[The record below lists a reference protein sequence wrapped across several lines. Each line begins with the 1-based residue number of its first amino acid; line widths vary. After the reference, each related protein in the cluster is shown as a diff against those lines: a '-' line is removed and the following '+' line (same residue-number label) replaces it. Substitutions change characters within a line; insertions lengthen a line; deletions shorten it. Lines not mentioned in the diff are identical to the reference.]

1 MGKSKYFSSKSVFG
15 QLISLIDDK
24 FIKDSVKKS
33 DSDRYV
39 KRFKT
44 KDHLISMLFCSFAKC
59 NSLREVSGA
68 MLGLS
73 GKTDHFQL
81 KHIPKRS
88 TLSDANKNRKV
99 EFFEDIYNKL
109 LNQYG
114 SVLSDSRIKEV
125 INKQVKIVDSS
136 TISLF
141 KDILGCVGRKPKDGK
156 CKGGIKAHTVINADE
171 TVPNLVWF
179 SSARV
184 HDHNFLSR
192 LKCDD
197 NTIYVFDKGYNDYK
211 AFRHF
216 GENKTGFV
224 TRIKDNA
231 IYEVVEVSEI
241 PEKIHSG
248 VLSDEMIEFEIK
260 DDKTISKLKLRKV
273 KYYDREGKREFEF
286 ITNLFDL
293 RADFIAALYKIR
305 WQIELVFKQLK
316 QNFPLKY
323 FLGDNENA
331 IQIQIYCALIVNLLV
346 TVIQKKLKRSWAFSN
361 LVSFCKIHLFN
372 HIRLLTFLEN
382 PEKDWVIEK
391 DESIQMALF

>member
-211 AFRHF
+211 AFRYF

-231 IYEVVEVSEI
+231 IYEVVEVNEI

-273 KYYDREGKREFEF
+273 KYYDREGKRDFEF

-331 IQIQIYCALIVNLLV
+331 IQIQIYFALIVNLLV
-346 TVIQKKLKRSWAFSN
+346 TV
-361 LVSFCKIHLFN
+361 
-372 HIRLLTFLEN
+372 
-382 PEKDWVIEK
+382 
-391 DESIQMALF
+391 

>member
-1 MGKSKYFSSKSVFG
+1 MGKSNYFSSKSVFG
-15 QLISLIDDK
+15 QLISLTDDK

-197 NTIYVFDKGYNDYK
+197 NMKHKN
-211 AFRHF
+211 
-216 GENKTGFV
+216 
-224 TRIKDNA
+224 
-231 IYEVVEVSEI
+231 
-241 PEKIHSG
+241 
-248 VLSDEMIEFEIK
+248 L
-260 DDKTISKLKLRKV
+260 
-273 KYYDREGKREFEF
+273 
-286 ITNLFDL
+286 TN
-293 RADFIAALYKIR
+293 
-305 WQIELVFKQLK
+305 
-316 QNFPLKY
+316 
-323 FLGDNENA
+323 
-331 IQIQIYCALIVNLLV
+331 
-346 TVIQKKLKRSWAFSN
+346 SS
-361 LVSFCKIHLFN
+361 
-372 HIRLLTFLEN
+372 
-382 PEKDWVIEK
+382 
-391 DESIQMALF
+391 MA